1 MAYGIRTAQF
11 RYIVNMK
18 FDIRSG
24 TPDWN
29 NTISKQ
35 LYDMQH
41 DTHETTNLVVQVGSN
56 VTVLQ
61 TMAALHLKFREAPD
75 EG

>member
-24 TPDWN
+24 TPDWSS
-29 NTISKQ
+29 TISKQ

-41 DTHETTNLVVQVGSN
+41 DTHETTNLAVRAESN

-61 TMAALHLKFREAPD
+61 TMAALHLKLREALD